1 MKTSPTPSFAIAG
14 SPALEPAS
22 PALGTR
28 SVRRPLRTI
37 AALVAAI
44 ALVATIGVL
53 RTAQHTGSSAS
64 VAALAPP
71 ATPSIGDLRSV
82 SSMIGADTA
91 WSQGLDGAGVGV
103 AMIDS
108 GISAVPGTDT
118 AVVRGP
124 DFTTDDATAAAH
136 VDGVGHG
143 THLAGIVAG
152 RTSSTAGF
160 QGIAPGA
167 HLVDL
172 KVRSRSGATDVASV
186 VAAVEWATAHRAEL
200 GIGVIN
206 LAFNRSQP
214 SPALAAALERAWDA
228 GIVVVVSAG
237 NDGRTGSLTWPAVD
251 PRLLTV
257 GATDPS
263 GTTSPEDDRL
273 AAYSSR
279 GDLVRQPDVVAPG
292 RSIVSLVAPGVSGPR
307 EHPASRVGEHLVK
320 GTGTSQ
326 SAAVASGAVALL
338 RQARPDLGPDAIK
351 ALLTTTAQPL
361 VGAPAGS
368 GAGRIDL
375 TRALGSL
382 VADLAPVASTSVR
395 TTAAAAAAVND
406 WSGARGRATS
416 WSGNSWS
423 GNSWS
428 GNSWSG
434 SSWSGNSWSGNS
446 WSGNRG
452 PGNSWSGS
460 SWSGNWW
467 SGNSSS
473 GNSWS
478 GNSWSGNSWSG
489 NSLVRQ
495 QLVGEL
501 VVGELVVGEQL
512 VGQLVVREQLVGEL
526 VVRGTAGRATAGAE
540 RTGDIRAMNRDVPRA
555 PSRRTL
561 FRPVHPRGRRT
572 P

>member
-22 PALGTR
+22 PSLATR

-44 ALVATIGVL
+44 ALVATVGVL
-53 RTAQHTGSSAS
+53 RAGQHATSSPT
-64 VAALAPP
+64 VAALVPP

-91 WSQGLDGAGVGV
+91 WSHGLDGSGVGV

-118 AVVRGP
+118 AVVQGP
-124 DFTTDDATAAAH
+124 DFTTDAAH
-136 VDGVGHG
+136 RRGPRRRRRARHAPRRHRRRADV
-143 THLAGIVAG
+143 VA
-152 RTSSTAGF
+152 AGF
-160 QGIAPGA
+160 HGIAPGA

-172 KVRSRSGATDVASV
+172 KVRSASGATDVASV
-186 VAAVEWATAHRAEL
+186 VAAVDWATAHRAEL

-214 SPALAAALERAWDA
+214 SPALTAALDRAWDA
-228 GIVVVVSAG
+228 GLVVVVSAG
-237 NDGRTGSLTWPAVD
+237 NDGRTGSLTWPAAD

-263 GTTSPEDDRL
+263 GTVAPADDRL

-279 GDLVRQPDVVAPG
+279 GDAVRQPDVVAPG
-292 RSIVSLVAPGVSGPR
+292 RSIVSLVAPGAAGPR

-326 SAAVASGAVALL
+326 STAVVSGAVALL

-351 ALLTTTAQPL
+351 ALLTGTAQPL
-361 VGAPAGS
+361 VGTPAGS

-382 VADLAPVASTSVR
+382 ADAPRPGRLDGRSGRPPPRPPRSTG
-395 TTAAAAAAVND
+395 
-406 WSGARGRATS
+406 WSSNAGRATRGPGNSRGRATR
-416 WSGNSWS
+416 
-423 GNSWS
+423 WS

-446 WSGNRG
+446 WSGNSWS
-452 PGNSWSGS
+452 GNSWSG
-460 SWSGNWW
+460 
-467 SGNSSS
+467 NSLVGQLVVRATARGP

-489 NSLVRQ
+489 NSWSGQ
-495 QLVGEL
+495 QLVR
-501 VVGELVVGEQL
+501 
-512 VGQLVVREQLVGEL
+512 QLVVREQLVREL
-526 VVRGTAGRATAGAE
+526 VVGQQLELSDGGTSGRW
-540 RTGDIRAMNRDVPRA
+540 PRC
-555 PSRRTL
+555 PPGSVRS
-561 FRPVHPRGRRT
+561 
-572 P
+572 